1 MNPPDQFLSDVF
13 GEPEEFRDAL
23 LAQTLR
29 QVRRRRIF
37 RRCRQGFTAV
47 AGVVAVAVVCWRT
60 FQPTPLRLPAK
71 APDLV
76 VIRSQPLPPSMIVE
90 TRPDGLTEV
99 ASSSAT
105 YALVETGAAKRLFRE
120 IDDEQLLA
128 LLAGK
133 PAALV
138 RRGPNQVE
146 LIFLNPE
153 DEKGFPVQ

>member
-1 MNPPDQFLSDVF
+1 MNPPDEFLSDVF
-13 GEPEEFRDAL
+13 GEPDEFRAAL
-23 LAQTLR
+23 LEQTLR
-29 QVRRRRIF
+29 QVRRRRLF
-37 RRCRQGFTAV
+37 RHCKQGFAAV
-47 AGVVAVAVVCWRT
+47 AGVVAVAFVCWRT
-60 FQPTPLRLPAK
+60 VQPTALRLPAK

-90 TRPDGLTEV
+90 TRPGV
-99 ASSSAT
+99 AGVVVSSAST
-105 YALVETGAAKRLFRE
+105 YALVETGASKRLFRE

-128 LLAGK
+128 LLSGK